1 MGRPRFGQKVRLRRR
16 YPLMPYVAAVQFV
29 AVVAAVAVFAWMGP
43 EWAEYIVAYYE
54 AGYRIGAVFFEWF
67 D

>member
-1 MGRPRFGQKVRLRRR
+1 
-16 YPLMPYVAAVQFV
+16 MPYVAAVQFV
-29 AVVAAVAVFAWMGP
+29 AVVAAVAVFAWLGP
-43 EWAEYIVAYYE
+43 EWGEYIVAYYE